1 MLLPDVNV
9 LIYAH
14 FEDIV
19 AEQAEY
25 ARWLTRLATGSEP
38 FALSVLVLSGFV
50 RIATNPRIFDPPSP
64 LETALRSSRPWSNG
78 RRPGSSVPVPTTWKF
93 SSGCAVKRGRRGSWS
108 PTLNTLRS
116 RWSTAAPWF
125 PPTPTSTGSP
135 RCGAPPATP
144 RRHVGLTHKA
154 GGRIDPET
162 GGSVQD
168 HQHRGRSP
176 HRLAHPPA
184 RCAPDTKVPA
194 RLPSMRAHP
203 RSHRSSPRQARHWD
217 TASGP

>member
-64 LETALRSSRPWSNG
+64 LENCFRLRLVPSRTANGPARRSWSRP
-78 RRPGSSVPVPTTWKF
+78 PGYF
-93 SSGCAVKRGRRGSWS
+93 RAAVS
-108 PTLNTLRS
+108 
-116 RWSTAAPWF
+116 
-125 PPTPTSTGSP
+125 
-135 RCGAPPATP
+135 
-144 RRHVGLTHKA
+144 
-154 GGRIDPET
+154 
-162 GGSVQD
+162 
-168 HQHRGRSP
+168 
-176 HRLAHPPA
+176 
-184 RCAPDTKVPA
+184 
-194 RLPSMRAHP
+194 
-203 RSHRSSPRQARHWD
+203 
-217 TASGP
+217 